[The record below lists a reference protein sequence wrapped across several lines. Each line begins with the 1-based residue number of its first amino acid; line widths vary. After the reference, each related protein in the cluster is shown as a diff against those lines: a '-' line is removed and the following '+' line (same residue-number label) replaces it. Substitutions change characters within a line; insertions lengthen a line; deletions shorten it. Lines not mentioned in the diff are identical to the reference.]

1 MLWQKLFLNIP
12 FPASFS
18 FIFGLFQTNN
28 AIFTINKCEKCPS
41 SIQCWDSN
49 PRPLEH
55 ESSPITTRL
64 CSIFLCFAAFVCFL
78 LNRRRRLLRRPNLH
92 YLSLNL
98 VFFIQERERKKLFLF
113 RVLQSQSFVY
123 SAFKSFQTDSLV
135 LINKFASSLL
145 LYCSS

>member
-1 MLWQKLFLNIP
+1 MCQPRPLLFILR
-12 FPASFS
+12 SFS
-18 FIFGLFQTNN
+18 NTNHN
-28 AIFTINKCEKCPS
+28 FLLLINVKKCPS